1 MYSSLLILF
10 AIFLF
15 AGIYIN
21 YRLFEQD
28 QGKKKNTKFFSSER
42 FLVFTIEI
50 LIAVIGFGVTLY
62 ITNANERQVEKDK
75 AAQMVSQVIE
85 FTDREITR
93 ERSYLNM
100 YNKGTISVESLRIS
114 NLINLDYYN
123 NILSTEVVLQNANM
137 NTYGD
142 IMSYL
147 SWIEQQSNA
156 ASTADDTHVY
166 SHMYRRYKH
175 LKVVRDLLEVCHDE
189 LTGEITSDEAKQRC
203 HDIKYPP
210 EETTDAMESTESTE
224 YTEYTIPAAA

>member
-156 ASTADDTHVY
+156 ASTAEDIHV
-166 SHMYRRYKH
+166 
-175 LKVVRDLLEVCHDE
+175 
-189 LTGEITSDEAKQRC
+189 
-203 HDIKYPP
+203 
-210 EETTDAMESTESTE
+210 
-224 YTEYTIPAAA
+224 

>member
-28 QGKKKNTKFFSSER
+28 QAKKKNTKFFSSER

-75 AAQMVSQVIE
+75 AAQMVSQVIDY
-85 FTDREITR
+85 TDRQIDR
-93 ERSYLNM
+93 ERIYLVM
-100 YNKGTISVESLRIS
+100 HNKGTITSESLRVS
-114 NLINLDYYN
+114 NLINLDYYH
-123 NILSTEVVLQNANM
+123 NILSTEVLLQNANM

-147 SWIEQQSNA
+147 LWIEQATDRAKA
-156 ASTADDTHVY
+156 ADADSVY
-166 SHMYRRYKH
+166 GHMYSRYRY
-175 LKVVRDLLEVCHDE
+175 LKLLRELLQVCHDE
-189 LTGEITSDEAKQRC
+189 LTGELSPTEAKQKC
-203 HDIKYPP
+203 HDIIYPS
-210 EETTDAMESTESTE
+210 TTPTEATE
-224 YTEYTIPAAA
+224 YTLPAAA

>member
-28 QGKKKNTKFFSSER
+28 QGKKKSKKFFSSER

-156 ASTADDTHVY
+156 ASTAEDIHV
-166 SHMYRRYKH
+166 
-175 LKVVRDLLEVCHDE
+175 
-189 LTGEITSDEAKQRC
+189 
-203 HDIKYPP
+203 
-210 EETTDAMESTESTE
+210 
-224 YTEYTIPAAA
+224 